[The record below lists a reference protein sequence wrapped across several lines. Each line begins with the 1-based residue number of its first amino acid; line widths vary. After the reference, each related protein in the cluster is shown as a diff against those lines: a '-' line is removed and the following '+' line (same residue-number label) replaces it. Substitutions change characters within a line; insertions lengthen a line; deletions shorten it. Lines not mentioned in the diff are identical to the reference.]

1 MNENKEKTIEELFE
15 ELKDE
20 MTFLPDIDAVKE
32 GFLYAFKYTLFQ

>member
-1 MNENKEKTIEELFE
+1 MNETKEKTIEELFE

-32 GFLYAFKYTLFQ
+32 GFLLCV